1 MQQLSCAAARD
12 KAAAEASLG
21 DGEGTTKVPPSVPPT
36 VVDYAGERVRW
47 REFMLDT
54 LASGESEHPSVEVFT
69 VQPGDESQPQALWG
83 QLALRVR
90 AGAAPLPKDTVVGFY
105 TGWVGTETEF
115 FTLKR
120 GVCARDEEA
129 IGLPPLLRW
138 IPRAAVLARRYRL
151 DEYWQSFTGRLTPP
165 TGCSRWPKRRYTVS
179 PHGRGGAF
187 VGNSMCRINDGEYI
201 PPPPPQPSSAQLA
214 GRDEAAPLL
223 EQPSGAVAAAV
234 AATAMRQRAAN
245 VRFVTVEHDGWL
257 HQAVIALATL
267 RPGQELL
274 LSYGDDYWSRH
285 ARNAAVVR
293 LLERMSAGGGAGCC
307 GLLGTA
313 AAVLIAGV
321 AWAAMSWSAWISARA
336 EAAADARE
344 ASAVEAAASSDAHC
358 RDALLPER
366 YQWRDKF
373 RVR

>member
-1 MQQLSCAAARD
+1 MPS
-12 KAAAEASLG
+12 
-21 DGEGTTKVPPSVPPT
+21 SVPST
-36 VVDYAGERVRW
+36 VVDYTGERVSW
-47 REFMLDT
+47 RKLMLDT
-54 LASGESEHPSVEVFT
+54 LASGVSEHPSVEVFT
-69 VQPGDESQPQALWG
+69 VQSGDESQPQALWG

-90 AGAAPLPKDTVVGFY
+90 SGTSPILKDSVIGFY
-105 TGWVGTETEF
+105 GGWIGTEDEF
-115 FTLKR
+115 VCLKR

-138 IPRAAVLARRYRL
+138 MPRAAILARRYRL
-151 DEYWQSFTGRLTPP
+151 DEHWQSFTGRLTPP
-165 TGCSRWPKRRYTVS
+165 TACSRWPTRRYTVS

-187 VGNSMCRINDGEYI
+187 VGNSMCRINDGEYA
-201 PPPPPQPSSAQLA
+201 PPPPPQQLS

-223 EQPSGAVAAAV
+223 EQPSGAGAAAV
-234 AATAMRQRAAN
+234 AAAAMRQRAAN

-257 HQAVIALATL
+257 HQAVVALATI
-267 RPGQELL
+267 RPGQELFL
-274 LSYGDDYWSRH
+274 NYGTEYWERH

-307 GLLGTA
+307 GLLGTV

-321 AWAAMSWSAWISARA
+321 AWAAMSWRAWLSARA

-344 ASAVEAAASSDAHC
+344 ASSLQAMSNSSIDAHC

-366 YQWRDKF
+366 YRWRDKF
-373 RVR
+373 RWK